1 MCEVLEH
8 KKGGGGL
15 EDDKALMECRDATIG
30 RQR

>member
-15 EDDKALMECRDATIG
+15 EDDKALMECRDGISKP
-30 RQR
+30 